1 MAAESA
7 IIARYATLAD
17 YCSAFWNR
25 VAITLPGQI
34 ACRKG
39 CSICCEL
46 PSVNYLEAR
55 IIADYC
61 AEHPEAL
68 AKKGSARPRA
78 SGQDGSC
85 PFITDGACR
94 IYKVRPVICRT
105 HGLLLRGESFREP
118 VTISCPYNFREID
131 HYSVGTA
138 LVLDIEKIS
147 DNLARL
153 NAAYCLARGDV
164 KKTSERIRL
173 CDLAEGPAGA
183 PRLNPPEAGKAGKR
197 LVDGFAA

>member
-7 IIARYATLAD
+7 IISRYGTLAD

-25 VAITLPGQI
+25 VAATLPGQI
-34 ACRKG
+34 ACKKG

-68 AKKGSARPRA
+68 VKKGCTRPPPM
-78 SGQDGSC
+78 GQDGSC

-94 IYKVRPVICRT
+94 IYRVRTLICRT

-131 HYSVGTA
+131 LGSVDTS

-153 NAAYCLARGDV
+153 NAVYCLARGDV
-164 KKTSERIRL
+164 KKTSERIML
-173 CDLAEGPAGA
+173 CDLAEGSAGLPFMSA
-183 PRLNPPEAGKAGKR
+183 
-197 LVDGFAA
+197 

>member
-1 MAAESA
+1 MTGESA
-7 IIARYATLAD
+7 IIAQYAKLAE
-17 YCSAFWNR
+17 YCSAFWNW
-25 VAITLPGQI
+25 VANTLPGQF

-55 IIADYC
+55 LIADYC
-61 AEHPEAL
+61 AERPETL
-68 AKKGSARPRA
+68 AKRGGARLPPKE
-78 SGQDGSC
+78 QDGSC

-94 IYKVRPVICRT
+94 IYEVRPIICRT
-105 HGLLLRGESFREP
+105 HGLLLRGKSFREP

-131 HYSVGTA
+131 CGSVDTA

-153 NAAYCLARGDV
+153 NAAYCLAHGDI
-164 KKTSERIRL
+164 KMTSQRIMLR
-173 CDLAEGPAGA
+173 DLAEGSAGR
-183 PRLNPPEAGKAGKR
+183 P
-197 LVDGFAA
+197 F